1 MTVKSVYFALTA
13 INLSC
18 MIFSIVTGK
27 GLWWFA
33 LFAAALSFAVA
44 LRED

>member
-1 MTVKSVYFALTA
+1 MKRVYFALTA
-13 INLSC
+13 INLGC

-33 LFAAALSFAVA
+33 LFSAILSFVVALS
-44 LRED
+44 ED